1 LMPSGILEQLTAQEL
16 ADLLA
21 YLGSL

>member
-1 LMPSGILEQLTAQEL
+1 MPSGILEQLTAQEL